1 MSRPRLRVG
10 EATPRLLERNRK
22 TAFWECGSV
31 PTATPNR
38 FFDATDSLSFSPSL
52 RKPMSPHILTWIIA
66 ACATAGVILR
76 PFQWPEAV
84 WAVAGAVALVG
95 LQLLSPQD
103 ALAGIGKGVDVYLF
117 LLGMMLLSEIARQ
130 EGLFDWLAA
139 LATRRADGSAS
150 RLFVLIYIVGTLVT
164 IFLSNDATA
173 VVLTPA
179 VAAAVRTAK
188 AQEPLPYLLI
198 CAFIANAASFV
209 LPISNPANLVIY
221 GDHMPPLLQWLPKY
235 LLPSALS
242 IAATFVVL
250 RWTQRKALGRT
261 LSTDVPVPAL
271 SAAGKTAAVGI
282 VATSIVLLA
291 ASALDW
297 RLGLPTAIAGVLT
310 AAVVLIRER
319 KSPWPTLKEMS
330 WGVLPLVAGLFVL
343 VEALDKS
350 GLIAAI
356 GDVLHRTA
364 AASQTGAAA
373 GAGVAI
379 ALASNLM
386 NNLPA
391 GLVAAGALNSADI
404 SDRVRRAVLIGVD
417 LGPNLSVT
425 GSLATL
431 LWLTALRREG
441 LTVSA
446 WTFLKLGMFVTP
458 PALLLAI
465 AASTAFR

>member
-1 MSRPRLRVG
+1 M
-10 EATPRLLERNRK
+10 
-22 TAFWECGSV
+22 
-31 PTATPNR
+31 
-38 FFDATDSLSFSPSL
+38 
-52 RKPMSPHILTWIIA
+52 MSPHILTWIIA
-66 ACATAGVILR
+66 AVATAGVILR
-76 PFQWPEAV
+76 PFNWPEAI
-84 WAVAGAVALVG
+84 WAVAGAVLLVG

-103 ALAGIGKGVDVYLF
+103 ALAGVGKGVDVYLF
-117 LLGMMLLSEIARQ
+117 LTGMMLLSEIARQ

-139 LATRRADGSAS
+139 VATKRADGSAG
-150 RLFVLIYIVGTLVT
+150 RLFVLIYVVGTIVT
-164 IFLSNDATA
+164 TFLSNDATA

-179 VAAAVRTAK
+179 VAAAVKTAK
-188 AQEPLPYLLI
+188 AEEPLPYLLI

-242 IAATFVVL
+242 IAATFLVL
-250 RWTQRKALGRT
+250 RWTQRKALQQK
-261 LSTDVPVPAL
+261 LSTDVPVPKL
-271 SAAGKTAAVGI
+271 SDAGKTAALGI
-282 VATSIVLLA
+282 FATSLVLLG
-291 ASALDW
+291 ASAFDIQ
-297 RLGLPTAIAGVLT
+297 LGLPTAIAGLLT
-310 AAVVLIRER
+310 AIVVLIRER
-319 KSPWPTLKEMS
+319 KSPWTAIKEIS

-356 GDVLHRTA
+356 GDLLHRAA
-364 AASQTGAAA
+364 AASETGAAW

-379 ALASNLM
+379 AFASNLM

-391 GLVAAGALNSADI
+391 GLVAAGAVKSANV
-404 SDRVRRAVLIGVD
+404 SDPVKRAVLIGVD

-425 GSLATL
+425 GSLATI

-441 LTVSA
+441 LSVNA
-446 WTFLKLGMFVTP
+446 WTFLKLGVLVMP

-465 AASTAFR
+465 AASMAFG